1 MKPWSLLLS
10 MTIHSILGPDNSYLA
25 DPTAH
30 DCFRNL
36 RLPILVQ
43 WEKKARRKERGYSRL
58 FPFVLWLANAWRMAG
73 RSLLLLPRP
82 AAPAFKLFSPG
93 LLSWSISSLNE
104 KISHGALHWSSE
116 DQVSRPEIV
125 SLGCEWRSL
134 CVVRWFITVWLRS
147 RFRKSSHTY
156 IVVQPD
162 FLFCRGAGS
171 AAWER
176 LKTVNRLFFLLF
188 TIAVVCLYEMHR
200 TAFIFRRS
208 QVKI

>member
-1 MKPWSLLLS
+1 M
-10 MTIHSILGPDNSYLA
+10 
-25 DPTAH
+25 
-30 DCFRNL
+30 R
-36 RLPILVQ
+36 
-43 WEKKARRKERGYSRL
+43 EKKKREERKGVYSRL
-58 FPFVLWLANAWRMAG
+58 FPFLLWLANAWRMAG

-82 AAPAFKLFSPG
+82 AVPAFKLFFFSPG

-134 CVVRWFITVWLRS
+134 CVVRWFITVRLRS

-171 AAWER
+171 AAWDR
-176 LKTVNRLFFLLF
+176 LKTVNRLFFCRLRLPWF
-188 TIAVVCLYEMHR
+188 AYVRC
-200 TAFIFRRS
+200 TAQPSFSGDRKW
-208 QVKI
+208 KI